1 MVNLYITSVNFF
13 IIYPYYLLEAY
24 ELEEGK
30 YECNHWKIAKRY
42 LKGFL
47 VLDVVATFP
56 LEIIIKHFFGAQLS
70 GVNQASKL
78 TKLPKLIK
86 ILKITRLLKLLRVY
100 RLQKIMKQL
109 QLNYNIHQG
118 ISRLFHIVLVILFAT
133 HFVGCFWHGI
143 GVELDI
149 SQATTEC
156 SYNIENEPIDQDN
169 LDQGWV
175 CREGMA
181 NHALYHKYI
190 ASIYWAFST
199 LTTVGYGDIFARTVS
214 EQAFS
219 MVMML
224 LGVSWYAYVVGSIST
239 VLASF
244 DRQNKMVREKL
255 LQVNSFIRETKL
267 PHDLG
272 QRVRQ
277 YYEYSLSKRRN
288 GLFTYDADEILQELS
303 AALRTDVITHVEADL
318 ISRIPFF
325 RGKSSLFVANTV
337 QALQPVVVPEG
348 DFIIKEGSAA
358 DEMFFLIKGS
368 AAVFY
373 GQKRVNTLTEGS
385 YFGEIGCILGG
396 IRRAG
401 IIAETACELQCLS
414 KRNLN
419 ILLGQHPE
427 VGEDLKAVARARM
440 KQVKRTSSSMIYNA
454 PGQKSEDMSMN
465 IKDGPSEK
473 SKAISSKHS
482 NGQNHVENNLR
493 KLEQMDFK
501 SIEETS
507 EAFSDLRSDVEGMA
521 RRLSLTSGVL
531 MSGSHIKADQ
541 QTIDR
546 MNSDSTQKIV
556 DHENNDSDSD
566 SSINGIQ
573 SDKSFSSNHD
583 IQAPIEIE
591 KKSIDELLSSLSEA
605 DENLLSEFLIR
616 TIQNEVEER
625 FIHFA
630 KKLRSHNLAV
640 LGRIIDEHDF

>member
-1 MVNLYITSVNFF
+1 M
-13 IIYPYYLLEAY
+13 
-24 ELEEGK
+24 
-30 YECNHWKIAKRY
+30 
-42 LKGFL
+42 KGFL
-47 VLDVVATFP
+47 LLDVVATFP

-100 RLQKIMKQL
+100 RLQKILKQL

-149 SQATTEC
+149 SKAATEC
-156 SYNIENEPIDQDN
+156 SYNLDNEPIDQDN
-169 LDQGWV
+169 IDQGWV

-267 PHDLG
+267 PNELG

-373 GQKRVNTLTEGS
+373 GHKRVNTLTEGS

-401 IIAETACELQCLS
+401 IIAETPCELQCLS

-419 ILLGQHPE
+419 LLLGQHPE

-440 KQVKRTSSSMIYNA
+440 KQVKKTSSSILYNT
-454 PGQKSEDMSMN
+454 PVPKNKDISMDTKN
-465 IKDGPSEK
+465 GVSEK
-473 SKAISSKHS
+473 SKSIISQNI

-501 SIEETS
+501 TIEETS

-541 QTIDR
+541 ETINR
-546 MNSDSTQKIV
+546 MNSHDKQKTVNHGDKDS
-556 DHENNDSDSD
+556 ESD
-566 SSINGIQ
+566 SSINDIQ
-573 SDKSFSSNHD
+573 DDKSFSSNHD
-583 IQAPIEIE
+583 IQAPTET
-591 KKSIDELLSSLSEA
+591 KKNCIDEVFSSLNEA
-605 DENLLSEFLIR
+605 DAQLLSEFVTG
-616 TIQNEVEER
+616 TIQNEVEKR
-625 FIHFA
+625 LIHFA
-630 KKLRSHNLAV
+630 KKLRAQILAV
-640 LGRIIDEHDF
+640 LERIINEHDI